1 MANFLGNRS
10 TEITQL
16 SHYRINAYHPR
27 GICLLINNLPHMA
40 VKVEKQL
47 KVLFKRL
54 FFDVQ
59 VRRRLQTLEIYK
71 VAQEFAKKDHSD
83 FDSFVFIIMSLCQDN
98 DISGVDGRK
107 ASLEHVMTEYTST
120 NCPTLR
126 GKPKLFFV
134 QRFTILKPAKV
145 SEGSI
150 QSQCF
155 TDVGI
160 EMQPVSSSAN
170 IGGTNCPEEA
180 DFLLACVTSAV
191 DKAKPIQEA
200 AALLFCQV
208 RILVNRLFCCHIA
221 QHAE

>member
-1 MANFLGNRS
+1 M
-10 TEITQL
+10 T
-16 SHYRINAYHPR
+16 
-27 GICLLINNLPHMA
+27 

-47 KVLFKRL
+47 EVLFTSL
-54 FFDVQ
+54 FFDVH
-59 VRRRLQTLEIYK
+59 VRRRLETLEIYK
-71 VAQEFAKKDHSD
+71 VAQEFANKDHSD

-98 DISGVDGRK
+98 EISGVDGRK
-107 ASLEHVMTEYTST
+107 ASLEHVMAEYTST

-134 QRFTILKPAKV
+134 QRFTILNPPKV

-150 QSQCF
+150 QSQCS

-160 EMQPVSSSAN
+160 EMQPVYPSAN
-170 IGGTNCPEEA
+170 MGGNNCPEEA

-200 AALLFCQV
+200 AALLFIQV
-208 RILVNRLFCCHIA
+208 RILVNRLFAAI
-221 QHAE
+221 